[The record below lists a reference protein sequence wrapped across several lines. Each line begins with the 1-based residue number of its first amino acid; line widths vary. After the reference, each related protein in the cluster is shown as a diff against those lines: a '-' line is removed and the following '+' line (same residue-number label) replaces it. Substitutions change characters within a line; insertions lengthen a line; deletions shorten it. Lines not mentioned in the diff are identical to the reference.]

1 MSQATK
7 VIMIFPAHLSDNRW
21 LDSTSF
27 PMFFYIKAN
36 AAVSR
41 KNPGRFPSAHE
52 CVPCRF

>member
-27 PMFFYIKAN
+27 PMFFLHKGEC
-36 AAVSR
+36 S
-41 KNPGRFPSAHE
+41 RFPSAHE
-52 CVPCRF
+52 YVPRRF